1 LAGWPD
7 RVFGENMPSA
17 FSSLDQRL
25 SRDIRELHDY
35 LWDPGWKGDDSA
47 LRTRL
52 LKGAKDL
59 DTFLSARGRLRKS
72 VESLAKPWSRER
84 QGASLFELLY
94 DVLGLTAATE
104 HTRKGRHRDAAV
116 RAQAVI
122 ESTSIGVCS
131 ASGHF
136 EIVEEWEARKIDFE
150 TYTTKLAEVL
160 QEKLIPQAGQFKRV
174 LNAVYEFGA
183 EWDGSASKG
192 AQALAAR
199 AAIEDAAWCVSRSL
213 TTRSLLGDPQK
224 IAEKDFEALLGLIV
238 SRL

>member
-1 LAGWPD
+1 
-7 RVFGENMPSA
+7 MPVA

-35 LWDPGWKGDDSA
+35 LWDPSWARDEAA
-47 LRTRL
+47 LRARL
-52 LKGAKDL
+52 LKGATDL
-59 DTFLSARGRLRKS
+59 DTFLSARGRLRKNA
-72 VESLAKPWSRER
+72 ESLAKPWSREH

-94 DVLGLTAATE
+94 DALGLTAATE
-104 HTRKGRHRDAAV
+104 KTRKGKHRDAAA

-150 TYTTKLAEVL
+150 TYTTRLAEGL
-160 QEKLIPQAGQFKRV
+160 QAKLIPGADQFKRV
-174 LNAVYEFGA
+174 LNAAYEFGA
-183 EWDGSASKG
+183 DWDGSASKE

-199 AAIEDAAWCVSRSL
+199 AAIEDAAWCVSRGL
-213 TTRSLLGDPQK
+213 TIRSLLGDPEK